1 MARKKG
7 HGEKLNHDER
17 RTKRFWVR
25 AFGDG
30 AETRTAY
37 VEGYGGACVF
47 CPQKAREESRGDYAG
62 RGLLD
67 VQRGPR

>member
-1 MARKKG
+1 MAREKG
-7 HGEKLNHDER
+7 HGEKLNHER
-17 RTKRFWVR
+17 RNERLLVR
-25 AFGDG
+25 TFGDG

-47 CPQKAREESRGDYAG
+47 CPQKAREKSRDDYAG